1 MSENK
6 TGEQIFINGRG
17 QIVEMLKLMPR
28 EERERILRGVAARNK
43 QLAME
48 LGQECLSFN
57 DLERLGDE
65 DLLFIIER
73 IKAPIL
79 GIALKGA
86 NQEFQRRVLRL
97 ARREYAE
104 EAYETMLGKVMNG
117 SKDIQRAQSKIMSL
131 LPSILSGKQTRS

>member
-1 MSENK
+1 MTENQK
-6 TGEQIFINGRG
+6 SEQIFINGRG

-28 EERERILRGVAARNK
+28 EERERILKGVAARNK

-65 DLLFIIER
+65 DLAYIIER

-86 NQEFQRRVLRL
+86 KPEFQRRVLRL

-104 EAYETMLGKVMNG
+104 EASETMLGKVMNG
-117 SKDIQRAQSKIMSL
+117 AKDIQRAQSKIMSL
-131 LPSILSGKQTRS
+131 LPSILTGKSARN

>member
-1 MSENK
+1 MSENQK
-6 TGEQIFINGRG
+6 SEQIFINGRG
-17 QIVEMLKLMPR
+17 QIVEMLKIMPR
-28 EERERILRGVAARNK
+28 EEREKILRNVAVRNK

-57 DLERLGDE
+57 DLERLGDD
-65 DLLFIIER
+65 DLSYIIER

-86 NQEFQRRVLRL
+86 KQEFQRRVLRL

-117 SKDIQRAQSKIMSL
+117 SKDIQRAQNKIMSL
-131 LPSILSGKQTRS
+131 LPSILSGKSNRN

>member
-1 MSENK
+1 MSEK
-6 TGEQIFINGRG
+6 QKSEQIFINGRG
-17 QIVEMLKLMPR
+17 QIVEMLKIMPR
-28 EERERILRGVAARNK
+28 EEREKILRNVAARNK

-57 DLERLGDE
+57 DLERLGDA
-65 DLLFIIER
+65 DLSYIIER

-86 NQEFQRRVLRL
+86 KQEFQRRVLRL

-117 SKDIQRAQSKIMSL
+117 SKDIQRAQNKIMSL
-131 LPSILSGKQTRS
+131 LPSILSGKNNRN